1 MRLAF
6 LGWRGLAVTA
16 GSVFAIVMGGGAAL
30 AQSQT
35 TTTVIHLPADPMTNL
50 CNGDVVNLSGDLYIT
65 TTTTQNSNGS
75 YTVDSV
81 AAAPNLTGNRIAPP
95 PPIGYKGQDVET
107 SHSYN
112 APPPYPSSF
121 DDYHYTKLVPQG
133 KGPVMY
139 LVVALRET
147 VAPDG
152 TTVPTLDKTY
162 LVCDPRKYGGGGGDR
177 GHDGD

>member
-1 MRLAF
+1 MRMAS

-35 TTTVIHLPADPMTNL
+35 TTTVIHLPAVPMTNL

-81 AAAPNLTGNRIAPP
+81 AAAPNLKGNRIAPL

-162 LVCDPRKYGGGGGDR
+162 LVCDPRGFGGGGG
-177 GHDGD
+177 GHGGD